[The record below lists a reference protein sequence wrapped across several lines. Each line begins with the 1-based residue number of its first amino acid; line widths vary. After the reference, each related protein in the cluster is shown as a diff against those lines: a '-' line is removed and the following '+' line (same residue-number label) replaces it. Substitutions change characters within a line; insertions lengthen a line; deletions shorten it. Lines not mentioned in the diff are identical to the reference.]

1 MNLTFQTINTSP
13 KPQDFTGRQSPNGG
27 TSSALLHFPTS
38 QRQSPEPSWHNPNP
52 SVTSTNVKPPS
63 HNGLRESLL
72 NSTGKSIFKPF
83 SSQIGSPQRVGADKK
98 VISAAIPGGL
108 AINAPENNRAENAF
122 AREANRV
129 TGFGAGMASAIIGN

>member
-1 MNLTFQTINTSP
+1 MTSA
-13 KPQDFTGRQSPNGG
+13 SI
-27 TSSALLHFPTS
+27 
-38 QRQSPEPSWHNPNP
+38 
-52 SVTSTNVKPPS
+52 KPPS
-63 HNGLRESLL
+63 NNAMRNSIL
-72 NSTGKSIFKPF
+72 NSTGNSVFR
-83 SSQIGSPQRVGADKK
+83 SNNTTQVGSPARVSLDKK